1 MSYKTILVHVD
12 LSPRMAA
19 RVRLAAAISKVEGA
33 HLIGAAMTG
42 ISRFV
47 SPDSNIELARP
58 VIAGFID
65 TLHQHATLALEQFDT
80 LAHGLGVA
88 SCEKQLISDDPEGG
102 LVQLARFCDLV
113 VLSQTDPGR
122 PVAGAVR
129 DLPEYVMLSCA
140 RPVCMVPY
148 AGEFDNLDGRAVV
161 GWNDS
166 IEATRAVT
174 QAIPLLRRASGVTVA
189 VFENGGPQDVPASQL
204 VGLAAW
210 LARHQVNA
218 EVEVLHAEIDAG
230 DALLS
235 LATDRAAGLIVL
247 GGYGHTRFR
256 ELMLGGVTETVLRK
270 MTTPILMSH

>member
-12 LSPRMAA
+12 RSPHMAA
-19 RVRLAAAISKVEGA
+19 RVRLAAAISRVEGA

-58 VIAGFID
+58 VIAGFIA
-65 TLHQHATLALEQFDT
+65 TLHEHATLALERFDT
-80 LAHGLGVA
+80 LARSLGVA
-88 SCEKQLISDDPEGG
+88 SFEKRLISDDPEGG

-113 VLSQTDPGR
+113 VLSQTDPAR
-122 PVAGAVR
+122 PVTGAVR

-140 RPVCMVPY
+140 RPVCLVPY
-148 AGEFDNLDGRAVV
+148 AGAYDNLDGRAVV

-189 VFENGGPQDVPASQL
+189 AVETGGPQDVTASQL
-204 VGLAAW
+204 EGLAAW
-210 LARHQVNA
+210 LARHQVRA
-218 EVEVLHAEIDAG
+218 EVEVLHADTDAG
-230 DALLS
+230 NALLS
-235 LATDRAAGLIVL
+235 LATERAADLIVL
-247 GGYGHTRFR
+247 GCYGHTRFR
-256 ELMLGGVTETVLRK
+256 ELVLGGVTETVLRT
-270 MTTPILMSH
+270 MTMPVVMSH

>member
-12 LSPRMAA
+12 LSPHMAS
-19 RVRLAAAISKVEGA
+19 RVRLAAAIAKVEGA

-47 SPDSNIELARP
+47 SPDSNIELAKP

-65 TLHQHATLALEQFDT
+65 TLHQHASQALEQFDA
-80 LAHGLGVA
+80 LAQSLGVA
-88 SCEKQLISDDPEGG
+88 SFEKQLVSDDPEGG

-113 VLSQTDPGR
+113 VMSQTDPQS
-122 PVAGAVR
+122 PVTGAVR

-140 RPVCMVPY
+140 RPVCLVPY
-148 AGEFDNLDGRAVV
+148 TGAYANLDGKAVV
-161 GWNDS
+161 AWSNS
-166 IEATRAVT
+166 VEATRAVT
-174 QAIPLLRRASGVTVA
+174 QAIPLLRRASGVTVV
-189 VFENGGPQDVPASQL
+189 VFDTGGTQDVTALQL
-204 VGLAAW
+204 EGLAAW
-210 LARHQVNA
+210 LSRHQVKA
-218 EVEVLHAEIDAG
+218 EVEVLRVDIDAG
-230 DALLS
+230 NALLS

-270 MTTPILMSH
+270 MTTPVVMSH